1 MIMKKI
7 CIKFIYLF
15 AVAIVFIATSCKND
29 EWDQHYN
36 NADSILSD
44 KSLSEYIK
52 SQPEMAK
59 FYRMLEISGYDSILD
74 DSQTYTVWVP
84 SNEALQNIN
93 LNDTNN
99 VKEIVSNHISRFSH
113 STSGVTDKK
122 LYMLSKKFIRFKL
135 VDGNFLFGDSQVL
148 SENIA
153 TRNGIIYSISG
164 FQKYESSLWE
174 AIDRMDNIDSFRV
187 FIRSLDRVDDYGNE
201 SNIILYYLGS
211 LNLED
216 SIYTVIYPNNQAWIK
231 AYNQVKPY
239 FRMRP
244 EEITLTRTQDYYTK
258 FYMLYNLSFRGRIN
272 PFTLDSVYSTTRNV
286 FLNPGRLFEGATPI
300 SASNGIIYLT
310 DSLKFKATE
319 SWNKKIRIEAEQS
332 YYGRSPNNANIY
344 TRSSLGSEFKTSNDN
359 YIIVDPTATSTLQKV
374 SVTFPIPGTL
384 ATKYKIYCVFV
395 PDRIT
400 EKDSNRPYIVNFFLD
415 YINQNGETVKAEKLL
430 QNQENDPSQITK
442 MYVGEVTL
450 PFCNPYISNS
460 SITVKLKVENA
471 AKASQTTTK
480 SRAMKIDCVILEPV
494 E

>member
-1 MIMKKI
+1 MKKI

-15 AVAIVFIATSCKND
+15 AVTIIFIVTSCKND

-52 SQPEMAK
+52 SQPEMEK

-74 DSQTYTVWVP
+74 DSQTYTVWIP

-93 LNDTNN
+93 LSDTNY
-99 VKEIVSNHISRFSH
+99 VKELVSNHISRFSH

-135 VDGNFLFGDSQVL
+135 IDGNFFFGDSPVL

-153 TRNGIIYSISG
+153 TKNGIIYSISG
-164 FQKYESSLWE
+164 FQKYEASLWE
-174 AIDRMDNIDSFRV
+174 AIDRIDNIDSFRV
-187 FIRSLDRVDDYGNE
+187 FCHSLDRVDDYGNE
-201 SNIILYYLGS
+201 SNLILSLLGD
-211 LNLED
+211 LDLED
-216 SIYTVIYPNNQAWIK
+216 SVYTVIYPNNQAWIK
-231 AYNQVKPY
+231 AYNQISPY
-239 FRMRP
+239 FKMRP
-244 EEITLTRTQDYYTK
+244 EEITSTSTQDYYTK
-258 FYMLYNLSFRGRIN
+258 IYMLYNIAFRGRID
-272 PFTLDSVYSTTRNV
+272 PFVLDSVYSTTYNV
-286 FLNPGRLFEGATPI
+286 FLNPGRLFEGATLIP
-300 SASNGIIYLT
+300 ASNGYIYLT

-319 SWNKKIRIEAEQS
+319 SWNQKIKIEAEQS
-332 YYGRSPNNANIY
+332 YYGRSPNYANIY
-344 TRSSLGSEFKTSNDN
+344 TRSSLGSEFKTSGDN
-359 YIIVDPTATSTLQKV
+359 YIIVDPTVSSTLQIV

-384 ATKYKIYCVFV
+384 AAKYKIYCVFV
-395 PDRIT
+395 PDKIT
-400 EKDSNRPYIVNFFLD
+400 EKDSNRPYIVNFFLS
-415 YINQNGETVKAEKLL
+415 YINQNGESVKDEKLL

-442 MYVGEVTL
+442 MYVGEITL

-460 SITVKLKVENA
+460 SITVKLKVANA

-480 SRAMKIDCVILEPV
+480 SRVMKIDCVILEPV